1 MTLQDM
7 KKGQERLRLNRDEA
21 NRRPTIT
28 RSGACIEHRQQPRKV
43 VQAKRLWFAF
53 VHDEQV
59 KNECKRHI
67 I

>member
-28 RSGACIEHRQQPRKV
+28 RSGACIEHPATAEEGRTRQPVVVCFRPRRTGE
-43 VQAKRLWFAF
+43 KR
-53 VHDEQV
+53 V
-59 KNECKRHI
+59 
-67 I
+67 